1 MDAKHSVEWSKE
13 AEERIES
20 VYNYLLE
27 KWTEK
32 EANNFLDLLIR
43 FERRVSRF
51 PEMYP
56 QSEIFKGCRK
66 AVIHPHISAIYK
78 VQKGIIYVATLI
90 DNRADN

>member
-32 EANNFLDLLIR
+32 EANNFLDLLIK
-43 FERRVSRF
+43 
-51 PEMYP
+51 
-56 QSEIFKGCRK
+56 I
-66 AVIHPHISAIYK
+66 
-78 VQKGIIYVATLI
+78 
-90 DNRADN
+90 

>member
-1 MDAKHSVEWSKE
+1 MGAKHKVQWSGE
-13 AEERIES
+13 AEQRIDN

-27 KWTEK
+27 KWTAR

-43 FERRVSRF
+43 FEKRVASF

-56 QSEIFKGCRK
+56 ASERFKGCRK
-66 AVIHPHISAIYK
+66 AVIHPHISVIYK
-78 VQKGIIYVATLI
+78 VQRGVVYVATLI